1 MPLELKLVYLYGGLV
16 TLIKK
21 MPEIDFWLFISG
33 LGIFLLGI
41 GQMELG
47 IKNLAGK
54 SFRAFLKNHT
64 RNPFMGMLIGVLVT
78 AILQSSSVVSLMV
91 LAFVGAGIIPLRN
104 AIGIIFGANLGT
116 TATGWLVATLGFKMP
131 IESFALPLLG
141 LGGIIITFLGSRSFF
156 NEFGRFLV
164 GFGALFLG
172 INFMK
177 NSIDVEAAATNIF
190 ETVNLAPH
198 FFFIIG
204 VVLTALIQSSSAA
217 MVITLSA
224 LYAGIISL
232 EIAGAIVIGGYLG
245 TTVTVVLGT
254 LKSNYIKKQVALAH
268 VGFNFLTSIVALILL
283 YPLLSFIKVILPDTD
298 VLFQLV
304 AFHSS
309 FTLIG
314 IILMLPFI
322 GPYSRII
329 QRMIKDDTKTLTPHL
344 SNVPTQ
350 ETEGAIEA
358 IRLEGKDLVERI
370 KQFRFAAFNDNPTG
384 IKQLFD
390 AKTIGLIDQ
399 YKEIQQK
406 EGEIIS
412 YFLKINNE
420 KVSIDEGIKLHG
432 IIHGIKR
439 ITLSAKNIKNVLHTI
454 NTLKESDSTELI
466 LLKETIQK
474 QFSTFYDAVKNYSQ
488 EQEIEHLIDTH
499 YHDNVGMIYRLVE
512 QQILKTNELTSFL
525 HLNSEIK
532 NFKSHFF
539 EAWTGLEITGEN

>member
-1 MPLELKLVYLYGGLV
+1 
-16 TLIKK
+16 
-21 MPEIDFWLFISG
+21 MPEIDFWIFIAG

-54 SFRAFLKNHT
+54 SFRSFLRNYTK
-64 RNPFMGMLIGVLVT
+64 NPFLGILLGVLVT

-91 LAFVGAGIIPLRN
+91 LAFVGAGILPLRN

-116 TATGWLVATLGFKMP
+116 TVTGWLVATLGFKIP
-131 IESFALPLLG
+131 IESFALPILG
-141 LGGIIITFLGSRSFF
+141 VGGIVITFLGSRIIF
-156 NEFGRFLV
+156 NEIGRLLV

-177 NSIDVEAAATNIF
+177 DAIELESAATNIF
-190 ETVNLAPH
+190 ESIQIAPH
-198 FFFIIG
+198 FFFLIG
-204 VVLTALIQSSSAA
+204 VVLTALIQSSSAT

-232 EIAGAIVIGGYLG
+232 EIAGAIIIGGYLG
-245 TTVTVVLGT
+245 TTVTVILGT

-268 VGFNFLTSIVALILL
+268 VGFNFLTSVIALILL
-283 YPLLSFIKVILPDTD
+283 YPLLDLITRWLPDTD
-298 VLFQLV
+298 PLFQLV
-304 AFHSS
+304 TFHST

-314 IILMLPFI
+314 ILIMLPFI
-322 GPYSRII
+322 GPYARII
-329 QRMIKDDTKTLTPHL
+329 QRIISDDGVTLTPKL
-344 SNVPTQ
+344 QNVPPE

-358 IRLEGKDLVERI
+358 IRLEGEDLVNRI
-370 KQFRFAAFNDNPTG
+370 KKFRFSAFNEESTG

-390 AKTIGLIDQ
+390 SKTTSLIDQ

-406 EGEIIS
+406 EGEIIA
-412 YFLKINNE
+412 YFLKINKE
-420 KVSIDEGIKLHG
+420 KVSEEETARLQT

-454 NTLKESDSTELI
+454 QSLKENDSSELTLFKESIQEQFSAYYDRLNQPNTEDEIVHHTELEYH
-466 LLKETIQK
+466 KNVNTVYSMVQK
-474 QFSTFYDAVKNYSQ
+474 G
-488 EQEIEHLIDTH
+488 II
-499 YHDNVGMIYRLVE
+499 
-512 QQILKTNELTSFL
+512 KTTELTSVL

-532 NFKSHFF
+532 HFKQHFYD
-539 EAWTGLEITGEN
+539 AWNAINAADGKGKQKQ